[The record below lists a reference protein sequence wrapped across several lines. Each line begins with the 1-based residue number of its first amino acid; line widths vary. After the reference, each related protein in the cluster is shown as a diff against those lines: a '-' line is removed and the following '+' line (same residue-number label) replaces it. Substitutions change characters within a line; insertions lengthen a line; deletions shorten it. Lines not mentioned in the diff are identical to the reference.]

1 MSIYSHNIKH
11 LDYKSIKDQ
20 NNLLSESVDKSSL
33 DANFKKKDKIKLSNL
48 RMESRQRNDEGKSL
62 VLSWYNDKEFVA
74 TVLVDTIPAS
84 DGYKWFGSFRVSK
97 KYRGSG
103 LGDQIMDLI
112 ISSKYKAG
120 ALSVYKDNEVAI
132 NLYRKHGFKISKERT
147 NKDYYFMYLDKN
159 KMDIDSIKE
168 SYIINEPDILYN
180 KDKFDS
186 GEINLCFVTGHS
198 GSGKST
204 LAHSKEKENSKVEA
218 YELDDLQCIADYFTM
233 DNLKEYGDLIYS
245 YFNGEGKKFYTT
257 YKELIDN
264 KIPGTEYEDKLYPGF
279 VHYAMKYAKAHKD
292 RKFIVEGVWLFGS
305 DDNGKP
311 WFNPEEFKPYAF
323 YIKGTSMI
331 ISKLRGAKRD
341 AKEDSKGNK
350 KEEKSAFRNNFFKK
364 NWKWYFVDEKR
375 INIFRDY
382 FKKLVKNNS
391 INESADIDISFN
403 SPKELSDWMKKN
415 IKYKE
420 FTKLMSAE
428 EVYAAEGG
436 SCHDQAEF
444 ENYMFNI
451 MNIKHGRIFFI
462 EYNKDSNQGGMTHTF
477 LYYKEKN
484 KFYWFENAWGGQE
497 GIHGPYNSI
506 AEMKDKVKEL
516 HMKNSKFDDI
526 EFANVK
532 NIKPGMN
539 LQEYVD
545 ACLT

>member
-132 NLYRKHGFKISKERT
+132 NLYKKHGFKISKERT
-147 NKDYYFMYLDKN
+147 NKDYYFMYLEKN
-159 KMDIDSIKE
+159 
-168 SYIINEPDILYN
+168 
-180 KDKFDS
+180 
-186 GEINLCFVTGHS
+186 
-198 GSGKST
+198 
-204 LAHSKEKENSKVEA
+204 
-218 YELDDLQCIADYFTM
+218 
-233 DNLKEYGDLIYS
+233 
-245 YFNGEGKKFYTT
+245 
-257 YKELIDN
+257 
-264 KIPGTEYEDKLYPGF
+264 
-279 VHYAMKYAKAHKD
+279 
-292 RKFIVEGVWLFGS
+292 
-305 DDNGKP
+305 
-311 WFNPEEFKPYAF
+311 
-323 YIKGTSMI
+323 
-331 ISKLRGAKRD
+331 RD
-341 AKEDSKGNK
+341 
-350 KEEKSAFRNNFFKK
+350 KSAIIETNKFNNP
-364 NWKWYFVDEKR
+364 
-375 INIFRDY
+375 NI
-382 FKKLVKNNS
+382 
-391 INESADIDISFN
+391 
-403 SPKELSDWMKKN
+403 LSDWMKKH

-428 EVYAAEGG
+428 EVATKKAG

-477 LYYKEKN
+477 LWYKEKN

-545 ACLT
+545 ACLA